1 MDFLHR
7 RKKQDEIKV
16 DFRGINK
23 FYGERIKNF
32 SFKKD
37 LTFDKMQLS
46 FRSFFDNFE
55 KEMKEDAIDLL
66 RNVSSE

>member
-1 MDFLHR
+1 MDFFHR

-23 FYGERIKNF
+23 FYGERINF

-37 LTFDKMQLS
+37 LIFDKMQLS

-55 KEMKEDAIDLL
+55 KKMKEDAIDLL